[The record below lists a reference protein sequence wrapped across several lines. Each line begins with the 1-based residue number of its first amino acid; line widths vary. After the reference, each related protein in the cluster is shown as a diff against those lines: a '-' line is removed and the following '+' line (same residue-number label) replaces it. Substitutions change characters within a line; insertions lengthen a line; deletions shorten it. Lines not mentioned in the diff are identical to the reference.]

1 MRYSPFLTFCLL
13 SIFTNHVASQDMPLQ
28 ASVEAVSARWINK
41 NPYAQSRL
49 PSVFPQHASITSISG
64 NLNSA
69 PSLVSDA
76 EAFEG
81 QNGTEPGIQ
90 VCATGPGSTYI
101 AFATDLKHKIYTVT
115 DDNYKPVSRIGRTL
129 GSFSP
134 QDVTYKKYFH
144 TISGFPNYAAD
155 TSGQKLKIIKKGR
168 FIYDNQPPQKIWS
181 GLNYSEAYNAVL
193 QKYPE
198 AYLESKKARYNAY
211 GMMVGLSV
219 VTILSAIELAKT
231 IDDANKVNSGMLVD
245 GGFKVGDLVPLL
257 IASGFTLYFTIK
269 TKKHSKKAV
278 AIVNQGY

>member
-13 SIFTNHVASQDMPLQ
+13 FIFTNHVTSQDMPLQ
-28 ASVEAVSARWINK
+28 ASAEAVSVHWIHK
-41 NPYAQSRL
+41 NPYTKSSL
-49 PSVFPQHASITSISG
+49 PSVLRQHASITSITG
-64 NLNSA
+64 NMNSA

-76 EAFEG
+76 EASAG
-81 QNGTEPGIQ
+81 QNGAEPGLH
-90 VCATGPGSTYI
+90 VYTTGSGPAYI
-101 AFATDLKHKIYTVT
+101 AFAHDLKHKIYTAT
-115 DDNYKPVSRIGRTL
+115 DDNYKPVSRTGRTL
-129 GSFSP
+129 GYSSP

-155 TSGQKLKIIKKGR
+155 TSEQKLRIVKKGR

-193 QKYPE
+193 QQYPE

-257 IASGFTLYFTIK
+257 IASGFTLYFTVK
-269 TKKHSKKAV
+269 TKKHSKKAI